1 MAISLP
7 HAETT
12 YTMDDLRSHSDG
24 RDRCGW
30 CGDDPLYVEYHDVE
44 WGVGAS
50 TDNEWFEKV
59 CLEGFQSGLSWITIL
74 KRRDAFREVFRNFD
88 PEVVATF
95 DETDVER
102 LASDER
108 IIRHRGKIRS
118 TVNNAVRA
126 IELREEFGSLEA
138 FFTQFVEPD
147 EHRPVVLADVPA
159 QTDTSAAL
167 AKELRRRGWTFVG
180 PTTMYAMAQSMG
192 LVNDHLVG
200 CWRRNNC

>member
-1 MAISLP
+1 MG
-7 HAETT
+7 
-12 YTMDDLRSHSDG
+12 MNDLRSHADG

-30 CGDDPLYVEYHDVE
+30 CGDDPLYVNYHDTE

-74 KRRDAFREVFRNFD
+74 KRREAFREVFNGFD
-88 PEVVATF
+88 PELVATF
-95 DETDVER
+95 GDADVER
-102 LASDER
+102 LVADER
-108 IIRHRGKIRS
+108 IIRHRGKITS
-118 TVNNAVRA
+118 TINNAVRA
-126 IELREEFGSLEA
+126 LELRNEFGTLEA
-138 FFTQFVEPD
+138 FFSQFAEP
-147 EHRPVVLADVPA
+147 EAHEPLALVDVPA

-200 CWRRNNC
+200 CWCRDSC